1 LNNNITLIYSKSYS
15 PSSNGK
21 IERKNRE
28 IRKKIKAGFIRQN
41 RNYWNDTMLDDY
53 TQNINRQVDGRS
65 KFRAI
70 DLYTVGYNPPVGN
83 IQPVVPLDN
92 HNTPAEIQN
101 INRNYHRTRAI
112 RLTNGRRNRF
122 QVGDLVRVNMVEL
135 SNHYRRIRKEE
146 MGTNKLAIHY
156 SPVISRVTGV
166 FAPNNNTRFVESYS
180 IAVGDENGLPPPA
193 NEATWNLGG
202 APILFTG
209 SQLVTAGNQVSVA
222 PRTIERADRMNSRN

>member
-1 LNNNITLIYSKSYS
+1 
-15 PSSNGK
+15 
-21 IERKNRE
+21 
-28 IRKKIKAGFIRQN
+28 
-41 RNYWNDTMLDDY
+41 MLDDY

-122 QVGDLVRVNMVEL
+122 QVGDLVRVNMTEL
-135 SNHYRRIRKEE
+135 SNNYRRIRKEE
-146 MGTNKLAIHY
+146 MGTN
-156 SPVISRVTGV
+156 
-166 FAPNNNTRFVESYS
+166 
-180 IAVGDENGLPPPA
+180 
-193 NEATWNLGG
+193 NL
-202 APILFTG
+202 LFITV
-209 SQLVTAGNQVSVA
+209 Q
-222 PRTIERADRMNSRN
+222 